1 MTIAER
7 VSKRPPPEVAVQ
19 LATRISLGA
28 RTCLDQIL
36 AAEDVSIRTIV
47 EEAIFDRCA
56 RLDLTDDGGVAR
68 G

>member
-7 VSKRPPPEVAVQ
+7 TSRRPPPEVAVQ

-28 RTCLDQIL
+28 RASLDQIL

-47 EEAIFDRCA
+47 EDAIFERCA
-56 RLDLTDDGGVAR
+56 RLTSDGGGVAN